1 MSRHIRHVDLDLLR
15 TFLAVVETGS
25 FAAAAEQLGCTQPA
39 VSLQIKR
46 LETMFDQELIER
58 ARPARATEPGQ
69 IVMGYARRML
79 RLNDELLDRFAPS
92 RQGIVLRVGIPNDFS
107 VAMLPMALSR
117 FVAAEPNVVLDLQS
131 ELSHTLLDGLK
142 AGKFDI
148 VVAMTAERVSDN
160 AVKTWNER
168 LVWIAPPNLKPGPD
182 TVLPLV
188 CYPEGCVYRAR
199 IVKRLAEE
207 GLNWRVVMTSP
218 SFSSVTDAVRSGLGA
233 GAFAETTA
241 PADLRVERRKPW
253 PDLGMVSVGLFR
265 HPDGLNGAGQRLADH
280 LLDSLEQIEH
290 KLSA

>member
-1 MSRHIRHVDLDLLR
+1 MRHVDLDLLR

-69 IVMGYARRML
+69 TVLGYARRML

-92 RQGIVLRVGIPNDFS
+92 RQGVVLRVGIPNDFS

-117 FVAAEPNVVLDLQS
+117 FAMAEPNIVLDMQS
-131 ELSHTLLDGLK
+131 ELSQNLLDGLK
-142 AGKFDI
+142 AGKFDL
-148 VVAMTAERVSDN
+148 VVAMTPERISDN
-160 AVKTWNER
+160 AIKTWNER
-168 LVWIAPPNLKPGPD
+168 LVWIAPPNVKPGGD
-182 TVLPLV
+182 SVLPLV

-199 IVKRLAEE
+199 ILKRLAEE
-207 GLNWRVVMTSP
+207 GLNWRIVMTSP
-218 SFSSVTDAVRSGLGA
+218 SYTSVTDAVRSGLGA
-233 GAFAETTA
+233 AAFSETTA

-253 PDLGMVSVGLFR
+253 PDLGMVSVGLYR

-280 LLDSLEQIEH
+280 LLDSLERIEQ
-290 KLSA
+290 KMSA

>member
-1 MSRHIRHVDLDLLR
+1 MR

-69 IVMGYARRML
+69 TVLGYARRML

-117 FVAAEPNVVLDLQS
+117 FAQAEPNVVLDLQS
-131 ELSHTLLDGLK
+131 ELSHTLLEGLK
-142 AGKFDI
+142 AGKFDM
-148 VVAMTAERVSDN
+148 VVAMTPERVSDN

-168 LVWIAPPNLKPGPD
+168 LVWIAPPNLKPGGD
-182 TVLPLV
+182 SVLPLV

-199 IVKRLAEE
+199 ILKRLAEE
-207 GLNWRVVMTSP
+207 GLNWRIVMTSP
-218 SFSSVTDAVRSGLGA
+218 SFTSVTDAVRSGLGA
-233 GAFAETTA
+233 AAFAETTA

-280 LLDSLEQIEH
+280 LLDSLDRIEQ

>member
-1 MSRHIRHVDLDLLR
+1 MRHVDLDLLR

-69 IVMGYARRML
+69 TVLGYARRML

-117 FVAAEPNVVLDLQS
+117 FVQAEPNVVLDLQS
-131 ELSHTLLDGLK
+131 ELSHTLLEGLK
-142 AGKFDI
+142 AGKFDMI
-148 VVAMTAERVSDN
+148 VAMTPERVSDN

-168 LVWIAPPNLKPGPD
+168 LVWIAPPNLKPGGD
-182 TVLPLV
+182 SVLPLV

-199 IVKRLAEE
+199 ILKRLAEE
-207 GLNWRVVMTSP
+207 GLNWRIVMTSP
-218 SFSSVTDAVRSGLGA
+218 SFTSVTDAVRSGLGA
-233 GAFAETTA
+233 AAFAETTA

-280 LLDSLEQIEH
+280 LLDSLDRIEQ